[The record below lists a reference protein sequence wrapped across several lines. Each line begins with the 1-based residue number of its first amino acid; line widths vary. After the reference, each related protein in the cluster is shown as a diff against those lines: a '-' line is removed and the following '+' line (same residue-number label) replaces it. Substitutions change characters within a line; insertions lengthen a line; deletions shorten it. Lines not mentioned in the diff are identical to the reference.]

1 MEQQPQRAV
10 YVNGQVRLDGP
21 VDWPEGTRLK
31 VCPAAPTSP
40 TSNGD
45 GIVIIVG
52 FGLAGRC
59 VADLLDT
66 AGRSYSVIERNSATV
81 ATQRS
86 LGRHV
91 VEGDVTDAATLLA
104 AGLHDASILALTIPD
119 EEAVLKA
126 TSIARKLRPNIYII
140 ARTTY
145 SSKGMQ
151 ASRLGADVVIKAEQA
166 VALQFYEKLS
176 ERIGVSK

>member
-1 MEQQPQRAV
+1 MEQETQSAV
-10 YVNGQVRLDGP
+10 YVDGRVRLDGP

-31 VCPAAPTSP
+31 VCPVPATIPVSDV
-40 TSNGD
+40 D
-45 GIVIIVG
+45 GIVIIAG

-59 VADLLDT
+59 VADLLD
-66 AGRSYSVIERNSATV
+66 GSGLSYAVIERNSATV
-81 ATQRS
+81 STQRS
-86 LGRHV
+86 LGRRV

-104 AGLHDASILALTIPD
+104 AGLHEASILALTIPD

-126 TSIARKLRPNIYII
+126 TSLARKLRPSIYII

-176 ERIGVSK
+176 ERIGSSK